1 LTNGDEL
8 PVIVPSSVDPDYE
21 CVLVDPDA
29 ATAPPETDEEG
40 TTDTV
45 PEPVTE
51 PLCPPGYV
59 PRLKPRPPY
68 ESEGKVVI
76 SPDPPEENPEPPP
89 LPP

>member
-1 LTNGDEL
+1 M
-8 PVIVPSSVDPDYE
+8 IVPSSVDPDYE

-29 ATAPPETDEEG
+29 ATAPPETAEEG
-40 TTDTV
+40 TTGGGGG
-45 PEPVTE
+45 PPVTE

-76 SPDPPEENPEPPP
+76 SPDPPDENPEPPP
-89 LPP
+89 LAP